1 MCAAR
6 GGHTTFQPARG
17 ARRLYLTCTVTK
29 PPPIRFDV
37 NRKTV
42 PWGENVETVEL
53 PVTGGEFAVA
63 GDRAPRARRSPHQL
77 ERSHESAL
85 SALSAVSSYLDSD
98 EDLPSFFGRLSATIA
113 VQTRARRAA
122 FWRLGARGT
131 LGLQPAA
138 YGFAD
143 ESPVHNIR
151 LPLGARGEGV
161 IELLVF
167 EDQLALLKGSAPELD
182 AMWRNAGL
190 NDVKNSIA
198 VAWRAGERRIGAVA
212 VYDSPHGF
220 TAHDLW
226 VLRLF
231 GMAAGLLWQYKESED
246 ELSHTAARLEE
257 AMAARRHLLNN
268 IAAGG
273 DEARRRFA
281 SALHDDSLQL
291 LTAAELQLERCRA
304 DSNGSHQGP
313 QLDQVRHTLRKVEDS
328 LRRLLTNV
336 SPEPLQLPG
345 DLREAIS
352 ERLESLRIRAG
363 IEPHIDIS
371 VPADVPPAIQAIILK
386 NIAEALNNVEK
397 HARATKLMVAV
408 EAVDGGVRV
417 AVSDDG
423 TGFVVAES
431 VRMPGHIGLVAMR
444 ERAQLAGGWCRIES
458 EPGTGTRISFW
469 VPMSL

>member
-1 MCAAR
+1 VR
-6 GGHTTFQPARG
+6 
-17 ARRLYLTCTVTK
+17 
-29 PPPIRFDV
+29 
-37 NRKTV
+37 
-42 PWGENVETVEL
+42 
-53 PVTGGEFAVA
+53 
-63 GDRAPRARRSPHQL
+63 RARSRRPGAHL
-77 ERSHESAL
+77 ERSQESAL
-85 SALSAVSSYLDSD
+85 AALTAVSSYLDSD
-98 EDLPSFFGRLSATIA
+98 EDLPEFFGRLSATIA
-113 VQTRARRAA
+113 EQVRAARAA
-122 FWRLGARGT
+122 FWRLGPRGA
-131 LGLQPAA
+131 LVLQPAPF
-138 YGFAD
+138 GFAD
-143 ESPVHNIR
+143 DSPVHELR
-151 LPLGARGEGV
+151 LQLGARGEGV
-161 IELLVF
+161 VERVIFADDLELT
-167 EDQLALLKGSAPELD
+167 KGTAPGLD
-182 AMWRNAGL
+182 TLWREAGL
-190 NDVKNSIA
+190 ADVRNSIA
-198 VAWRAGERRIGAVA
+198 ASLRAGERRIGAVV
-212 VYDSPHGF
+212 VYDSERGF
-220 TAHDLW
+220 TTHDLW
-226 VLRLF
+226 VLRLV
-231 GMAAGLLWQYKESED
+231 GAAAGLLWQYKESED

>member
-1 MCAAR
+1 VIAR
-6 GGHTTFQPARG
+6 LVFQ
-17 ARRLYLTCTVTK
+17 
-29 PPPIRFDV
+29 D
-37 NRKTV
+37 
-42 PWGENVETVEL
+42 
-53 PVTGGEFAVA
+53 
-63 GDRAPRARRSPHQL
+63 QL
-77 ERSHESAL
+77 EL
-85 SALSAVSSYLDSD
+85 M
-98 EDLPSFFGRLSATIA
+98 
-113 VQTRARRAA
+113 
-122 FWRLGARGT
+122 
-131 LGLQPAA
+131 
-138 YGFAD
+138 
-143 ESPVHNIR
+143 
-151 LPLGARGEGV
+151 
-161 IELLVF
+161 
-167 EDQLALLKGSAPELD
+167 KGSSPELD
-182 AMWRNAGL
+182 AMWRDAGL

-198 VAWRAGERRIGAVA
+198 VAWRAGERRVGAVA

-291 LTAAELQLERCRA
+291 LTAAELQLERCRV
-304 DSNGSHQGP
+304 DSNGSQQGV

-336 SPEPLQLPG
+336 SPEPLQLPSDVG
-345 DLREAIS
+345 EAIS
-352 ERLESLRIRAG
+352 ERLESLRMRAG
-363 IEPHIDIS
+363 IEPHIDIR

-397 HARATKLMVAV
+397 HARATKVMVAA

-417 AVSDDG
+417 AVGDDG

-458 EPGTGTRISFW
+458 EPGTGTQISFW